1 MINIKNSS
9 QLTLPGGAIDA
20 ESLINSLFD
29 AVILVDSENV
39 ICFVNHAAE
48 KLLGIS
54 ASLLTGLELKVLIPL
69 DSPLFSI
76 IEQCRRSN
84 SSVVESD
91 VHLESPKI
99 GSHDIDVRATIY
111 MEGSD
116 YIVLMLQ
123 THLISRQ
130 MGKNITNRGS
140 VRSVTAMASMLA
152 HEVKNPLSGI
162 RGAAQL
168 LEDEVSQESLGL
180 TKLICDE
187 TDRIV
192 LLLDRMSF
200 FSDTQPPERDHI
212 NIHEVLNHVCQLV
225 HNGFG
230 RHVNIIEEYDPSL
243 PNIHANRDQLVQV
256 FLNLLK
262 NATEAV
268 PNNGGQIELMTRYRH
283 GTRISVSSSN
293 EYIDLPMEIIIRD
306 NGDGVPDDLKTC
318 LFDPFVTT
326 KQNGSG
332 LGLALVAKIIDAH
345 GGVVELVTKN
355 RKTEFRVLLPINHTL
370 LMNKS

>member
-1 MINIKNSS
+1 MTNMENSS
-9 QLTLPGGAIDA
+9 QLTLSGGSIDA

-29 AVILVDSENV
+29 AVILVDNENI
-39 ICFVNHAAE
+39 ICFVNYAAE

-54 ASLLTGLELKVLIPL
+54 ASLLIGLELKVLIPL
-69 DSPLFSI
+69 DSALFSI
-76 IEQCRRSN
+76 IEQCRRSS

-99 GSHDIDVRATIY
+99 GSHDIDVRATTY

-123 THLISRQ
+123 THLMSRQ
-130 MGKNITNRGS
+130 IGKNITNRGS
-140 VRSVTAMASMLA
+140 VRSVVAMASMLA

-200 FSDTQPPERDHI
+200 FSDTQPPKRNHI
-212 NIHEVLNHVCQLV
+212 NIHEVLNHVCQLAQ
-225 HNGFG
+225 NGFG
-230 RHVNIIEEYDPSL
+230 RHVKIIEEYDPSL
-243 PNIHANRDQLVQV
+243 PAVYANRDELVQV

-262 NATEAV
+262 NAAEAV
-268 PNNGGQIELMTRYRH
+268 PKSGGQIEILTRYRH

-293 EYIDLPMEIIIRD
+293 EYIDLPMEIIISD
-306 NGDGVPDDLKTC
+306 NGEGVPDDIKPC
-318 LFDPFVTT
+318 FFDPFVTT
-326 KQNGSG
+326 KKNGSG

-345 GGVVELVTKN
+345 GGIVDLINTD
-355 RKTEFRVLLPINHTL
+355 RKTEFRVLLPRNSTL
-370 LMNKS
+370 MKNKS